1 MARSPARLSR
11 IVYRR
16 RCAREIL
23 ERSEMRYLDEL
34 VEAGAGEGMGR
45 EIMMGPARDGDLGL
59 EYAVVVIQE
68 PFAVGT

>member
-1 MARSPARLSR
+1 
-11 IVYRR
+11 
-16 RCAREIL
+16 
-23 ERSEMRYLDEL
+23 MRYLDEL

-59 EYAVVVIQE
+59 EYTVVVIQE